1 VARKIAVPAINLL
14 RYSLALIGPI
24 GSAGAQFLLSLVLL
38 KTVDQTIFGRF
49 SFLLIASQLSLGIWS
64 ALLCAPLPILQSSKD
79 LVARDQYRATLI
91 AVNLFGS
98 CAALAVFTVIGMLL
112 GERTGV
118 ALLFAIYAA
127 TSLLRWFARAHAYA
141 MGEQLRTTASDITYC
156 AVLIAGCVFLWFE
169 PTRSL
174 GPACFVLLVA
184 TVVGLAPFGKA
195 YLKEQFITVSPRS
208 IGSYGSIWRRLSS
221 WSLFGV
227 MTTEATA
234 NSHAYLV
241 TLILGPTAFAPI
253 AASALMIRPI
263 NVAMNALTEFE
274 RAQMARQ
281 IGDDRIDLATKAVR
295 FFRGVL
301 ILLWVAVA
309 IGIVVL
315 LEYAPRLIFPSK
327 YDLNFLTTSAVLW
340 MLVSA
345 VRLLRT
351 PDSALLQAA
360 GAFREL
366 AFASVWSSIISVGA
380 VLGLLL
386 AFGPIWSIAGIL
398 IGEGI
403 FAGFIWQQSR
413 RWLKT
418 ADEGKTNGATTDV
431 GALTYR

>member
-1 VARKIAVPAINLL
+1 VARKAAVPVINLL

-24 GSAGAQFLLSLVLL
+24 GSAGAQFVLSLVLL
-38 KTVDQTIFGRF
+38 KTVDQTVFGRF

-79 LVARDQYRATLI
+79 LGARARSRETLM

-98 CAALAVFTVIGMLL
+98 GAALVVFTVIGMLL
-112 GERTGV
+112 GEHVGV
-118 ALLFAIYAA
+118 AILFAIYTS

-141 MGEQLRTTASDITYC
+141 TGEQMRTTASDITYC
-156 AVLIAGCVFLWFE
+156 VVLIAGCAVLWFD
-169 PTRSL
+169 PAKSL
-174 GPACFVLLVA
+174 GPACLVLLIGTVA
-184 TVVGLAPFGKA
+184 GLVPFGKA
-195 YLKEQFITVSPRS
+195 YLKEQFITVRPRS
-208 IGSYGSIWRRLSS
+208 VSDYGAIWRRLSS

-281 IGDDRIDLATKAVR
+281 IGEDRIDLARNAVR

-301 ILLWVAVA
+301 ILLWIAVA

-327 YDLNFLTTSAVLW
+327 YDLNFLTTSAILW

-345 VRLLRT
+345 IRLLRT

-366 AFASVWSSIISVGA
+366 AFASVWSSVISVGA

-398 IGEGI
+398 IGESI
-403 FAGFIWQQSR
+403 FAGFMWRQSR
-413 RWLKT
+413 RWLRS
-418 ADEGKTNGATTDV
+418 ADVEKMGAELMAPD
-431 GALTYR
+431 AIIYR